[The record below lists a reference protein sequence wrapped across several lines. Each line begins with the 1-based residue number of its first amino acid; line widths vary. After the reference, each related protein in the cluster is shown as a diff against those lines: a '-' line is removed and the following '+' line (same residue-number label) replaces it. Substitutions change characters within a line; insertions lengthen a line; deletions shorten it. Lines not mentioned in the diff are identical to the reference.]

1 MNTLDIPEEN
11 IGHPAPQSIR
21 FLKNEE
27 GKREAHEFPSPE
39 RESEEGQKIRERGI
53 ILVGHIDQGRTS
65 LVEAL
70 LQAHDFSGEVI
81 LIEGDAK
88 DQELGGIHMSHSW
101 AHPWRGSLEE
111 MLNTQMIITARQID
125 DLGEMLLDRKTPAS
139 QRFSTT
145 YVPKTH
151 KSKAKIMRKHTQKK
165 K

>member
-1 MNTLDIPEEN
+1 MNILDIPEET
-11 IGHPAPQSIR
+11 IGYRAPQSIR

-53 ILVGHIDQGRTS
+53 VVVGHIDQGRTS
-65 LVEAL
+65 LIEAL
-70 LQAHDFSGEVI
+70 LQTHDFSGEVI
-81 LIEGDAK
+81 LIEGDGSQK
-88 DQELGGIHMSHSW
+88 GMEGMHMSHSW

-111 MLNTQMIITARQID
+111 MLNTQMIITARQIENLD
-125 DLGEMLLDRKTPAS
+125 EMLLDLKPPAA
-139 QRFSTT
+139 QRFSSN

-151 KSKAKIMRKHTQKK
+151 KSKAKITRKHNQKK